1 MANQKPNINV
11 FLDCFLCVF
20 FYFVGYLSMDF
31 CLRMLYRM
39 VVSFTKNLGP
49 LPFHNLLQNDGN
61 NQNDGSMNIPDYNM
75 K

>member
-11 FLDCFLCVF
+11 FIDCFLCVF

-31 CLRMLYRM
+31 CLRMLYRI
-39 VVSFTKNLGP
+39 VISFMKNLGP
-49 LPFHNLLQNDGN
+49 LPFYNVLQNNGHN
-61 NQNDGSMNIPDYNM
+61 ENDVSMNVPGYNM